1 MNFWQIVMLML
12 WFAMVAVY
20 VWAIIAV
27 LIDVTRREDV
37 SGPITVAWVVFLIIV
52 PIIGILTYIALR
64 PKLSREE
71 RHDVD
76 HYKAAVTDD
85 ESAADQIAALARR
98 RADGSLTEDEYQVLK
113 AAVIG

>member
-12 WFAMVAVY
+12 WLAMVAVY

-37 SGPITVAWVVFLIIV
+37 SGPITVAWIVFLIIV
-52 PIIGILTYIALR
+52 PVIGILTYIALR

-71 RHDVD
+71 KRDVE
-76 HYKAAVTDD
+76 HYKDVVTSDLT
-85 ESAADQIAALARR
+85 AADQIAALARL
-98 RADGSLTEDEYQVLK
+98 RAEDSITEVEYQALK
-113 AAVIG
+113 AGVIG

>member
-27 LIDVTRREDV
+27 LIDVARREDV
-37 SGPITVAWVVFLIIV
+37 SGPITVAWIVFLIIV
-52 PIIGILTYIALR
+52 PVIGILTYIALR

-71 RHDVD
+71 SNDV
-76 HYKAAVTDD
+76 VTSDLTT
-85 ESAADQIAALARR
+85 ADQIAALARL
-98 RADGSLTEDEYQVLK
+98 RADDSITEGEYQALK
-113 AAVIG
+113 AGVIG

>member
-20 VWAIIAV
+20 VWAIIAA

-37 SGPITVAWVVFLIIV
+37 SGPITVAWIVFLIIV
-52 PIIGILTYIALR
+52 PVIGILTYVALR

-76 HYKAAVTDD
+76 HY
-85 ESAADQIAALARR
+85 ESVITGDLTSADQIATLARL
-98 RADGSLTEDEYQVLK
+98 RAEGSLTQDEYQALK
-113 AAVIG
+113 TGVIG

>member
-37 SGPITVAWVVFLIIV
+37 SGPITVAWIVFLIIV
-52 PIIGILTYIALR
+52 PVIGILTYVALR

-76 HYKAAVTDD
+76 HYESAVTDNL
-85 ESAADQIAALARR
+85 SAADQIAALARL
-98 RADGSLTEDEYQVLK
+98 RADGSLTEDEYQSLK